1 MRASMLI
8 SNSSKLS
15 NVIQKMCYKFRIIK
29 RKNAFIHWYI
39 GSQMTEDDFTEA
51 EEDLI
56 NLQRDYEEA
65 SFNNSEYLAE

>member
-1 MRASMLI
+1 MKRSRA
-8 SNSSKLS
+8 
-15 NVIQKMCYKFRIIK
+15 FT
-29 RKNAFIHWYI
+29 HWYK
-39 GSQMTEDDFTEA
+39 GDHMEDKDFIEA